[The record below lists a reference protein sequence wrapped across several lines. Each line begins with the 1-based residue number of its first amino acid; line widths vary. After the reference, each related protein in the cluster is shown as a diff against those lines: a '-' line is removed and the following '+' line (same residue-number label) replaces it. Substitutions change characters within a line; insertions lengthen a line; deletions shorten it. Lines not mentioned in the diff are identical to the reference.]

1 MPESIVAWGVKDIH
15 TSAQLVL
22 AKRLGFFQRYGLQVE
37 CKLFPS
43 EESCLHAFEHS
54 SAPPFI
60 WTQTLPHFLALRANG
75 LPIRIISPLADI
87 SASYQFVIRTESGI
101 VLPADL
107 QGRRIGL
114 VQGSFVEILFHNMAK
129 DFQLDLSKIIVV
141 NASPIEQLELFANR
155 EIDVVACWEPWTSQ
169 ACYIGGTRY
178 FSGLY
183 SFIPGHEG
191 RVNWLTGQSLL
202 VTFEEHIRH
211 ESDALL
217 ACLRGIEH
225 ATTYLNST
233 LQKAASVF
241 SDLLDTD
248 KEELVTLL
256 QKNIYAMQMN
266 ELFYIGLVSGLELF
280 SQSRPSAIFAAAEL
294 YDTRLLAQIQPG
306 FVRQDWQTHADI
318 ETEIVA
324 DHQIYYPTNV
334 RFHLPQGRTPR
345 YIVVDDTQIVV
356 EMFCEMIEMIGGK
369 VVGTASTG
377 AQAMILYADQL
388 PDIVAIDIS
397 MPDMNG
403 IEAIK
408 NILRMNP
415 LANIIVVSGNSYEH
429 VRQEVFRLG
438 VKLFIAKPFH
448 VPDIL
453 RLLQQF
459 TQEQGKEEVERLA
472 AIPAGEV

>member
-1 MPESIVAWGVKDIH
+1 MLESIIAWGVKDIH

-22 AKRLGFFQRYGLQVE
+22 AKRLGLFQRAGLQVE

-43 EESCLHAFEHS
+43 EEHCLHAFEQA
-54 SAPPFI
+54 SALPFI
-60 WTQTLPHFLALRANG
+60 WTQTLPHFLMLRAKG

-87 SASYQFVIRTESGI
+87 SASYQFVVRTESGI

-107 QGRRIGL
+107 QGRRVGM
-114 VQGSFVEILFHNMAK
+114 VPGSFIEVAFHNMAK
-129 DFQLDLSKIIVV
+129 DFQLELAQISFV
-141 NASPIEQLELFANR
+141 NASPIEQLELFANQ
-155 EIDVVACWEPWTSQ
+155 ELDAVACWEPWASQ
-169 ACYIGGTRY
+169 ACYMGGTRY

-183 SFIPGHEG
+183 SYIPGHEG

-202 VTFEEHIRH
+202 VTFEEHIQR
-211 ESDALL
+211 EPETLL
-217 ACLRGIEH
+217 ACLRGLEQ

-233 LQKAASVF
+233 LQKAAAVF
-241 SDLLDTD
+241 SDLLETE

-256 QKNIYAMQMN
+256 QKNLYSMQMN
-266 ELFYIGLVSGLELF
+266 ELFYIGMISGLELY
-280 SQSRPSAIFAAAEL
+280 SRLQTAVIPAANEL
-294 YDTRLLAQIQPG
+294 YDAHLLAQIQPG
-306 FVRQDWQTHADI
+306 FVRQEWQTHTQT
-318 ETEIVA
+318 EEEIVA
-324 DHQIYYPTNV
+324 DHQIYYPANV
-334 RFHLPQGRTPR
+334 RFHLDPGRTPR

-356 EMFCEMIEMIGGK
+356 DMFCEIIEMAGGK

-408 NILRMNP
+408 NILRINP
-415 LANIIVVSGNSYEH
+415 FANIIVVSGNSYEY

-453 RLLQQF
+453 RILQRLIQAY
-459 TQEQGKEEVERLA
+459 KEEKAMSVA
-472 AIPAGEV
+472 